1 MSRLSWTELKLSYI
15 RSNWELVL
23 LFITV
28 TARAWS
34 SPTRNH
40 LTRVASLFTI
50 VYLGQRFAYFW
61 RSDSWAAQRW
71 AATCEYLSAVDGELW
86 VVLLRG
92 LKGKEGSSSR
102 PSEDDIRANW
112 NTAQDW
118 VWRRQGQI
126 FVAAAKISTVTRH
139 HRRYRTIWHW
149 RAM

>member
-1 MSRLSWTELKLSYI
+1 MSRLSWTELKLSWI
-15 RSNWELVL
+15 RFNWELVL

-34 SPTRNH
+34 SVTRNH
-40 LTRVASLFTI
+40 LTRVASLVTI

-61 RSDSWAAQRW
+61 ISDSWAAQRW
-71 AATCEYLSAVDGELW
+71 AATCEYLSAVDGEQW

-102 PSEDDIRANW
+102 GLSEDDIRENW

-118 VWRRQGQI
+118 VWRRHGKI
-126 FVAAAKISTVTRH
+126 FVATTKISTVTRSPV
-139 HRRYRTIWHW
+139 TTVDI
-149 RAM
+149 A